1 MVLEKLSI
9 EHMTPPSGPF
19 VALVGTALMVVLLT
33 PGTFFSSRREG
44 TPAQKGRWS
53 RLQAHPSTLTA
64 AIVPAGTAPL
74 FGFTAIAL
82 GLVGYVTALFKLSSV
97 LIIVWAWLFLGEEKI
112 QQRLLGTSVML
123 LGGFWSRSSEQASV
137 HSDAISTSV

>member
-1 MVLEKLSI
+1 
-9 EHMTPPSGPF
+9 
-19 VALVGTALMVVLLT
+19 MVVLLT

-44 TPAQKGRWS
+44 TPAQKVRWS

-82 GLVGYVTALFKLSSV
+82 GLVGYVTALFKLSSI
-97 LIIVWAWLFLGEEKI
+97 LIIVWAWLFLSEEKI